1 MLYAICVCVDNGWP
15 FDQEIL
21 KKNNIKIG
29 DKFEVEDVSM
39 GQFNTSITLKG
50 FKNVFNSVHFRFEDE
65 SGSEVNIYRD
75 HRYNPYLCPVRYL
88 K

>member
-29 DKFEVEDVSM
+29 DKFEVEDVFM
-39 GQFNTSITLKG
+39 GQSNTSIILKG
-50 FKNVFNSVHFRFEDE
+50 FKDNFNSVHFRFEDE
-65 SGSEVNIYRD
+65 YGNVVNIYD
-75 HRYNPYLCPVRYL
+75 DPRYNPYYYI
-88 K
+88 

>member
-39 GQFNTSITLKG
+39 GQSNTSITLKG
-50 FKNVFNSVHFRFEDE
+50 FKDIFNSVHFKLEDE
-65 SGSEVNIYRD
+65 YGDEIDIYHD
-75 HRYNPYLCPVRYL
+75 PRYNPYLCPVR
-88 K
+88 

>member
-39 GQFNTSITLKG
+39 GQSNTSIILKG
-50 FKNVFNSVHFRFEDE
+50 FKDDFNSVHFSFEDE
-65 SGSEVNIYRD
+65 YGNVVNIYD
-75 HRYNPYLCPVRYL
+75 DPRYNPYLHPVR
-88 K
+88 

>member
-39 GQFNTSITLKG
+39 GQSNTSITLKG

-65 SGSEVNIYRD
+65 SGSEINIYCD
-75 HRYNPYLCPVRYL
+75 HRYNPYLCPVRVI
-88 K
+88 

>member
-39 GQFNTSITLKG
+39 GQSNTSIILKG
-50 FKNVFNSVHFRFEDE
+50 FKDDFNFVHFRFEDE
-65 SGSEVNIYRD
+65 YGNVVNIYD
-75 HRYNPYLCPVRYL
+75 DPRYNPYYYI
-88 K
+88 

>member
-21 KKNNIKIG
+21 KENNIKIG

-39 GQFNTSITLKG
+39 GQSNTSITLKG

-75 HRYNPYLCPVRYL
+75 HRYNPYLCPV
-88 K
+88 KVI

>member
-1 MLYAICVCVDNGWP
+1 MLYAICVYVDNGWP

-39 GQFNTSITLKG
+39 GQSNTSIILKG
-50 FKNVFNSVHFRFEDE
+50 FKDDFNSVHFRFEDE
-65 SGSEVNIYRD
+65 YGNVVNIYD
-75 HRYNPYLCPVRYL
+75 DPRYNPYYYI
-88 K
+88 

>member
-39 GQFNTSITLKG
+39 GQSNTSITLKG

-75 HRYNPYLCPVRYL
+75 HRYNPYLCPV
-88 K
+88 KVI

>member
-1 MLYAICVCVDNGWP
+1 MLYAICVCVDNGWSI
-15 FDQEIL
+15 DQEIL

-65 SGSEVNIYRD
+65 YGNVVNIYD
-75 HRYNPYLCPVRYL
+75 DPRYNPYYYI
-88 K
+88 

>member
-29 DKFEVEDVSM
+29 DK
-39 GQFNTSITLKG
+39 LK
-50 FKNVFNSVHFRFEDE
+50 KCYSNPTDFRRRVKVAE
-65 SGSEVNIYRD
+65 SDDY
-75 HRYNPYLCPVRYL
+75 
-88 K
+88 

>member
-29 DKFEVEDVSM
+29 DKLEVEDVSM
-39 GQFNTSITLKG
+39 GQSNTSIILKG
-50 FKNVFNSVHFRFEDE
+50 FKDDFNSVHFRFEDE
-65 SGSEVNIYRD
+65 YGNVVNIYD
-75 HRYNPYLCPVRYL
+75 DPRYNPYYYI
-88 K
+88 

>member
-39 GQFNTSITLKG
+39 GQSNTSITLKG

-75 HRYNPYLCPVRYL
+75 HRYNPYLCPVRVI
-88 K
+88 

>member
-1 MLYAICVCVDNGWP
+1 MLYAICVCVDNGRP

-39 GQFNTSITLKG
+39 GQSNTSIILKG
-50 FKNVFNSVHFRFEDE
+50 FDNVFNSVHFRFEDE
-65 SGSEVNIYRD
+65 YGDEIDIYND
-75 HRYNPYLCPVRYL
+75 PRYNPYYYI
-88 K
+88 